1 MKIMAWILLVLV
13 VVIPAIV
20 GSYSGWNEN
29 RQGSKSHSINKD
41 PICQKKAMG
50 FSICDIAEGQA
61 QNLSKQLPYSVD
73 SNSTITSVVSNLNVV
88 SLTVITEFSQEEIQ
102 RELGS
107 DLPEAINTFTTSQ
120 TEIATKSVC
129 NGDKRNRA
137 FIEGG
142 GVMEY
147 QMKYKNTQPLTI
159 YRVESC
165 PAI

>member
-1 MKIMAWILLVLV
+1 MKIMAWFLLVLV
-13 VVIPAIV
+13 VVLPAIV
-20 GSYSGWNEN
+20 GSYSGWSESS
-29 RQGSKSHSINKD
+29 QGHKSNSINND

-50 FSICDIAEGQA
+50 FSICDIAEAQA

-73 SNSTITSVVSNLNVV
+73 SNSTITAVVSNLNVV

-107 DLPEAINTFTTSQ
+107 DLSDAINTFTNSQ

-165 PAI
+165 PAV